1 MSKKKYFSISFL
13 FICQFVIF
21 FILTNGFV
29 FGQISNIVSTVR
41 VSDAK
46 EQMPITVT
54 ADLYSTDNISSINIA
69 FRSFG
74 QTEFRKSEMTI
85 LGNSAK
91 VTIPAETVAPPYLE
105 YYLFISMRDGSSQT
119 YPVGIQEGVVP
130 LQIAVS
136 SFSERDKEILL
147 LSPTIGEILTQQELM
162 ISVSFIKAPD
172 NVDATKTKIFINS
185 EEVTSSAVYTG
196 DILVIS
202 GENLSGELKIGPG
215 LIRIDIYDKEGNLYH
230 TISRNFRIISTEL
243 AAAGVFWNFN
253 GSLKGES
260 RNEQFN
266 LQSTWYNNI
275 TADINAESG
284 NWSIN
289 GNAYFTSEEV
299 SAQQPYNRYSLSLK
313 GGDWLELQAGD
324 AFPRFPNLIMDGK
337 RVRGFNG
344 SLNFGFLNIQ
354 TAYGETERSIE
365 GKLIER
371 FTADDPATLESDVIP
386 INALKYGL
394 PYGRVELGT
403 FKRKVLA
410 VRPSFGSGENF
421 QLGFSYLHSKDDVGS
436 IEFGARPEE
445 NLVIGTD
452 FLLAYD
458 SQNIMFTT
466 QAAVSLN
473 NKDISSG
480 TLTDKQI
487 DEVLGSNSNFSI
499 DPNDVK
505 RVRDLIGNFITVNQY
520 LGPWNPQEFSSLAA
534 EAALSLNYFNNSV
547 KASYIYRGNDFQSF
561 GQSFIRTDL
570 KGINLVDRIRMIDN
584 KLFLSIGYEELKDN
598 LQKTKVAT
606 TTFQT
611 INASIS
617 LFPRANFPNITLGYT
632 RNVNNN
638 GLSLSDSQRKMYV
651 VDDITNRVI
660 LQLSYDFN
668 AFVKHSSSV
677 SFSTSSKDDNSLRN
691 FDTKFSIGSLN
702 ITSYWASQWTSL
714 FGIVFNNSELF
725 GKTSRYVTLSFGG
738 KYKLLENK
746 LQLSATLSPSFGD
759 YKRQALEFIADYNI
773 LMNLNLTF
781 QARIYR
787 IPGAST
793 NSIIGLTTRLSI

>member
-1 MSKKKYFSISFL
+1 MSRKKYFGINFL
-13 FICQFVIF
+13 FMCQFVIF
-21 FILTNGFV
+21 FILANGFV
-29 FGQISNIVSTVR
+29 SGQISNIVSLVR

-46 EQMPITVT
+46 EQMPITIT
-54 ADLYSTDNISSINIA
+54 ADLFSTDNISSINIA

-74 QTEFRKSEMTI
+74 QTEFRKSEMI
-85 LGNSAK
+85 IMGNSAK
-91 VTIPAETVAPPYLE
+91 VTIPAEAVAPPFLE
-105 YYLFISMRDGSSQT
+105 YYLFISLRDGSTQT
-119 YPVGIQEGVVP
+119 YPVGIQEGVAP
-130 LQIAVS
+130 LQISVS
-136 SFSERDKEILL
+136 SFSEKDKEILL

-172 NVDATKTKIFINS
+172 NIDASKTKIFINN
-185 EEVTSSAVYTG
+185 EDVSSQAVYTG
-196 DILVIS
+196 DILVVS
-202 GENLSGELKIGPG
+202 GENLLGELKIGPG
-215 LIRIDIYDKEGNLYH
+215 LLRIDVYDKEGNLYH
-230 TISRNFRIISTEL
+230 TISRNFRLSSTDI
-243 AAAGVFWNFN
+243 ADVFWSYN

-260 RNEQFN
+260 RSEQFN
-266 LQSTWYNNI
+266 SQSTWYNNI
-275 TADINAESG
+275 TADINAETG
-284 NWSIN
+284 NWSVN
-289 GNAYFTSEEV
+289 GNAYITSEEV
-299 SAQQPYNRYSLSLK
+299 SDQQPYNRYSLFLK

-344 SLNFGFLNIQ
+344 SLNFGSLNIQ

-365 GKLIER
+365 GKLIEK
-371 FTADDPATLESDVIP
+371 FPSDDPATLESDVIP
-386 INALKYGL
+386 INAKRYML

-445 NLVIGTD
+445 NLVLGTD
-452 FLLAYD
+452 LMLAFD
-458 SQNIMFTT
+458 RQNILFTS

-487 DEVLGSNSNFSI
+487 DEIFGSNSNFSV

-520 LGPWNPQEFSSLAA
+520 LGPWNPQEFASLAA
-534 EAALSLNYFNNSV
+534 EAALTLNYFNNNV

-561 GQSFIRTDL
+561 GQSFLRTDV

-598 LQKTKVAT
+598 LQKTKIAT

-617 LFPRANFPNITLGYT
+617 LFPRADFPNITLGYT
-632 RNVNNN
+632 RNANNN
-638 GLSLSDSQRKMYV
+638 GLSISDPLKKMYV
-651 VDDITNRVI
+651 IDDITNRI
-660 LQLSYDFN
+660 MLQLSYDFN
-668 AFVKHSSSV
+668 ALVKHNSSL
-677 SFSTSSKDDNSLRN
+677 SFSTSSKDDNSMMN
-691 FDTKFSIGSLN
+691 IDAKFSMGSLN
-702 ITSYWASQWTSL
+702 VTSYWTSQLTSL
-714 FGIVFNNSELF
+714 FGIVVNNSELF
-725 GKTSRYVTLSFGG
+725 GKTSSYVTLSFGG
-738 KYKLLENK
+738 KYKMLENK

-759 YKRQALEFIADYNI
+759 FKRQTLEFIADYNV
-773 LMNLNLTF
+773 LANLNLMF
-781 QARIYR
+781 QARLFR

-793 NSIIGLTTRLSI
+793 NSIIGLVTRLTI

>member
-1 MSKKKYFSISFL
+1 MSRKKYFGINFL
-13 FICQFVIF
+13 FMCQFVIF
-21 FILTNGFV
+21 FILANGFV
-29 FGQISNIVSTVR
+29 SGQISNIVSSVR

-46 EQMPITVT
+46 EQMPITIT
-54 ADLYSTDNISSINIA
+54 ADLFSTDNISSINIA

-74 QTEFRKSEMTI
+74 QTEFRKSEMI
-85 LGNSAK
+85 IMGNSAK
-91 VTIPAETVAPPYLE
+91 VTIPAEAVAPPYLE
-105 YYLFISMRDGSSQT
+105 YYLFISLRDGSTQT
-119 YPVGIQEGVVP
+119 YPVGIQEGVAP
-130 LQIAVS
+130 LQISVS
-136 SFSERDKEILL
+136 SFSEKDKEILL
-147 LSPTIGEILTQQELM
+147 LSPTIGEILTQPELM

-172 NVDATKTKIFINS
+172 NIDAAKTKIFINN
-185 EEVTSSAVYTG
+185 EDVTSQAVYTG
-196 DILVIS
+196 DILVVS
-202 GENLSGELKIGPG
+202 GENLPGELKIGPG
-215 LIRIDIYDKEGNLYH
+215 LLRIDVFDKEGNLYH
-230 TISRNFRIISTEL
+230 TISRNFRLISTEL
-243 AAAGVFWNFN
+243 AVGVFWNYN

-260 RNEQFN
+260 RSEQFN
-266 LQSTWYNNI
+266 SQSTLYNNI
-275 TADINAESG
+275 TADINAEFG

-289 GNAYFTSEEV
+289 GNAYVTSEEV
-299 SAQQPYNRYSLSLK
+299 SDQQPYNRYSLSLK

-365 GKLIER
+365 GKLIEK

-386 INALKYGL
+386 INAQRYTL

-410 VRPSFGSGENF
+410 VRPSFGSGEHF

-436 IEFGARPEE
+436 IEFGTRPEE
-445 NLVIGTD
+445 NLVLGTD
-452 FLLAYD
+452 LMLAYD

-487 DEVLGSNSNFSI
+487 DEIFGSNSNFSV
-499 DPNDVK
+499 DPSDVK

-520 LGPWNPQEFSSLAA
+520 LGPWNPQEFASLAA
-534 EAALSLNYFNNSV
+534 EAAMTLNYFNNNV

-561 GQSFIRTDL
+561 GQSFLRTDV

-617 LFPRANFPNITLGYT
+617 LFPRADFPNITLGYT
-632 RNVNNN
+632 RNANNN
-638 GLSLSDSQRKMYV
+638 GLSISDPLKKMYV
-651 VDDITNRVI
+651 VDDITNRVM
-660 LQLSYDFN
+660 LQFSYDFN
-668 AFVKHSSSV
+668 ALVKHSSSL
-677 SFSTSSKDDNSLRN
+677 SFSTSSKDDNGMMN
-691 FDTKFSIGSLN
+691 IDAKFSMGSLN
-702 ITSYWASQWTSL
+702 VTSYWTSQLTSL
-714 FGIVFNNSELF
+714 FGIVVNNSELF
-725 GKTSRYVTLSFGG
+725 GKTSSYVTLSFGG

-759 YKRQALEFIADYNI
+759 FKRQTLEFIADYNVI
-773 LMNLNLTF
+773 ANLNLMF
-781 QARIYR
+781 QARLFR

-793 NSIIGLTTRLSI
+793 NSIIGLVTRLTI

>member
-1 MSKKKYFSISFL
+1 
-13 FICQFVIF
+13 
-21 FILTNGFV
+21 
-29 FGQISNIVSTVR
+29 VR

-46 EQMPITVT
+46 EQMPITIT

-85 LGNSAK
+85 MGNSAK
-91 VTIPAETVAPPYLE
+91 VTIPAEAVAPPYLE

-230 TISRNFRIISTEL
+230 TISRSFRIISAEL

-266 LQSTWYNNI
+266 SQSIWYNNI

-289 GNAYFTSEEV
+289 GNAYITSEEV
-299 SAQQPYNRYSLSLK
+299 SSRQPYNRYSLSLK
-313 GGDWLELQAGD
+313 GSDWLELQAGD

-344 SLNFGFLNIQ
+344 SLNFGFFNIQ

-386 INALKYGL
+386 INALRYGL

-487 DEVLGSNSNFSI
+487 DEILGSNSNFSI

-584 KLFLSIGYEELKDN
+584 KLFLSIGFEELKDN

-660 LQLSYDFN
+660 LQLSYDLN
-668 AFVKHSSSV
+668 VFVKHSSSV

-725 GKTSRYVTLSFGG
+725 GKTSSYVTLSFGG

-773 LMNLNLTF
+773 LMNLNLMF